1 MTEGQ
6 SFENPIF
13 DIQKLK
19 DVIFKNNIIQNICK
33 IEYQIIEN
41 NNYNNI
47 LPVYA
52 SGFLCKINY
61 FNNTRL
67 PVLITCNHVLNDSF
81 FQKYE
86 SLDLSYYIGDVMKIK
101 ILENVKNNRIIYL
114 DKELDITIIE
124 IKDYD
129 KLDTSSFLEIDNS
142 INEENSSIVN
152 KKVYICHY
160 PEGSNNVHISK
171 GTILNM
177 FEQNSFISD
186 YLSKPGSSGS
196 PIFNYDNNRVIG
208 IHKGGRHE
216 KEKNF
221 GQGILIK
228 QVIKKFLK
236 QKIKENNIN
245 INSYKDLYSSIDI
258 IYTCLIDETIQLFG
272 EEFVNKNKDKCQI
285 KYGKNGNIIDIKQYI
300 QYKQLSSEDRKK
312 GEFTIQLI
320 GINKVTNMKHMFRK
334 CKNLKKLPN
343 ISKIDTT
350 HVINMEAMFEECNNL
365 EFPDLSSWKVEN
377 VKSMK
382 RLFYNCENLKFLPG
396 LEKWNPIKLNDCKEM
411 FYGCKSLKLNEID
424 KLKNWPV
431 SRNIL
436 KKLQNEY
443 KFGKESNKIKH
454 SLLEDTEEPYD
465 KCAILSLLI
474 SILTIF
480 LLYLKRILNQH

>member
-1 MTEGQ
+1 MTKIHLNPTIYQ
-6 SFENPIF
+6 SQEV
-13 DIQKLK
+13 QVL
-19 DVIFKNNIIQNICK
+19 
-33 IEYQIIEN
+33 
-41 NNYNNI
+41 
-47 LPVYA
+47 L
-52 SGFLCKINY
+52 FLI
-61 FNNTRL
+61 
-67 PVLITCNHVLNDSF
+67 
-81 FQKYE
+81 
-86 SLDLSYYIGDVMKIK
+86 
-101 ILENVKNNRIIYL
+101 
-114 DKELDITIIE
+114 
-124 IKDYD
+124 
-129 KLDTSSFLEIDNS
+129 
-142 INEENSSIVN
+142 
-152 KKVYICHY
+152 
-160 PEGSNNVHISK
+160 
-171 GTILNM
+171 
-177 FEQNSFISD
+177 
-186 YLSKPGSSGS
+186 
-196 PIFNYDNNRVIG
+196 NNRVIG

-245 INSYKDLYSSIDI
+245 INSYKDLHSSIDI

-272 EEFVNKNKDKCQI
+272 EEFANKNKDKCQI

-300 QYKQLSSEDRKK
+300 QYKQLSPEDRRK

-320 GINKVTNMKHMFRK
+320 GINKVTDMKHMFRK

-350 HVINMEAMFEECNNL
+350 HVINMEEMFEECNNL
-365 EFPDLSSWKVEN
+365 EFPDLSSWNVEN

-382 RLFYNCENLKFLPG
+382 GLFYNCKNLKFLPG

-411 FYGCKSLKLNEID
+411 LYGCKSLKLSEID

-436 KKLQNEY
+436 KKLQNGC
-443 KFGKESNKIKH
+443 KFGQEPNKIKH